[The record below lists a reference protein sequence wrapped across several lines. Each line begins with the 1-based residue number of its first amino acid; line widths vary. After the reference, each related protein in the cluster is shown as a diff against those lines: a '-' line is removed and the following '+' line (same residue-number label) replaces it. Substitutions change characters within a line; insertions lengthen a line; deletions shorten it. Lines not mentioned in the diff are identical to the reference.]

1 MKILALILIM
11 LALFFNLL
19 GCTQQPT
26 TPLTIGTCIRIGC
39 EPFYMARELGYF
51 NDAPIRI
58 VEYKSA
64 TEVQRAF
71 RNGAI
76 NSAVLSLDEV
86 LQLSQYVSGIHVV
99 LVLNYSNGADVILG
113 QKDIDS
119 LEDLAGKRVGVE
131 NTALGAYVLARA
143 LALSGLK
150 RSDIVL
156 VPLPVDQ
163 HERAFLNG
171 NVDAIVTFEP
181 IHSRLEAMGAHH
193 LFDSRQIP
201 KEMANVLAVRATYL
215 NEHPD
220 VIQAL
225 LHGWFLALD
234 QINSKP
240 KISMKLMAESRHMS
254 RQRYTDSL
262 KGYHFLSLDENR
274 WLFSGAP
281 SPLQERLQ
289 TLSTFMHGNGL
300 LDLSVELSD
309 IPDSHPIDAIHPNI
323 VKVGDKNH
331 AF

>member
-1 MKILALILIM
+1 MRKPALIM
-11 LALFFNLL
+11 LVVLFNLN
-19 GCTQQPT
+19 GCTAQPT
-26 TPLTIGTCIRIGC
+26 PPLTIGTCIRIGC

-51 NDAPIRI
+51 KDDPIRI

-76 NSAVLSLDEV
+76 NSAVLSIDEV
-86 LQLSQYVSGIHVV
+86 LQLSQYVPNVHVV

-113 QKDIDS
+113 QKYINS
-119 LEDLAGKRVGVE
+119 LDDLRGKRVGVE

-171 NVDAIVTFEP
+171 SVDAIVTFEP
-181 IHSRLEAMGAHH
+181 IHSRLEEMGAHH
-193 LFDSRQIP
+193 LFDSREIP
-201 KEMANVLAVRATYL
+201 KEMANVLAVRANYL
-215 NEHPD
+215 NEQPD

-225 LHGWFLALD
+225 LRGWFLALD
-234 QINSKP
+234 QLNSKP
-240 KISMKLMAESRHMS
+240 KISMKLMANSRHMS
-254 RQRYTDSL
+254 QEHYTDSL
-262 KGYHFLSLDENR
+262 KGYHFLSLEENLR
-274 WLFSGAP
+274 LFSGTP
-281 SPLQERLQ
+281 SLFLKRLQ
-289 TLSTFMHGNGL
+289 TLSGFMRDNGL
-300 LDLSVELSD
+300 LDLSVKLTD
-309 IPDSHPIDAIHPNI
+309 IPDSRPVDS
-323 VKVGDKNH
+323 VKLNASNNGVKGH